1 MSLIQNNKLIGFAAY
16 SGTGKTTLIKDVV
29 MILKKSNYR
38 VSVIK
43 HAHHNFDIDQPG
55 KDSYEIRKSGAENML
70 ISSKNRWAL
79 MHENMNN
86 NELTL
91 IDLIN
96 LLEKIKYDLI
106 LVEGFK
112 AESFPKIELYRK
124 EVSKDRGLLSS
135 SDKNVVAIATEQKT
149 KLETS
154 LPVLD
159 INNPQNI
166 VDFIINFLNIKK

>member
-1 MSLIQNNKLIGFAAY
+1 MSLIQNKKLIGFAAY

-91 IDLIN
+91 VDLVN
-96 LLEKIKYDLI
+96 LLGKIKYDLI

-124 EVSKDRGLLSS
+124 EISKDRELLSS
-135 SDKNVVAIATEQKT
+135 SDKNIIAIATEKKT

-166 VDFIINFLNIKK
+166 ADFIINFLNISK

>member
-70 ISSKNRWAL
+70 ISSKNSWAL
-79 MHENMNN
+79 MHENTNN

-91 IDLIN
+91 VDLVN
-96 LLEKIKYDLI
+96 LLGKIKYDLI

-112 AESFPKIELYRK
+112 AESFPKIELYR
-124 EVSKDRGLLSS
+124 EEIRKDRELVSS
-135 SDKNVVAIATEQKT
+135 SDKNIVAIATEQKT

-166 VDFIINFLNIKK
+166 ADFIINFLNISK

>member
-79 MHENMNN
+79 MHENTNN

-91 IDLIN
+91 VDLVN
-96 LLEKIKYDLI
+96 LLGKIKYDLI

>member
-1 MSLIQNNKLIGFAAY
+1 MSLIQNKKLIGFAAY

-79 MHENMNN
+79 MHENTNN

-91 IDLIN
+91 VDLVN
-96 LLEKIKYDLI
+96 LLGKIKYDLI

-124 EVSKDRGLLSS
+124 EISKDRELLSS
-135 SDKNVVAIATEQKT
+135 SDKNIIAIATEKKT

-166 VDFIINFLNIKK
+166 ADFIINFLNISK

>member
-1 MSLIQNNKLIGFAAY
+1 MSLIQNKKLIGFAAY

-29 MILKKSNYR
+29 MILKKSNYS

-70 ISSKNRWAL
+70 ISSENRWAL

-86 NELTL
+86 DELTL

-112 AESFPKIELYRK
+112 AESFPKIELYR
-124 EVSKDRGLLSS
+124 EEISKDRELLSS
-135 SDKNVVAIATEQKT
+135 SDKNVIAIATEQKT

-166 VDFIINFLNIKK
+166 ADFIINFLNISK

>member
-1 MSLIQNNKLIGFAAY
+1 MSLIQNKKLIGFAAY

-96 LLEKIKYDLI
+96 LLGKIKYDLI

>member
-1 MSLIQNNKLIGFAAY
+1 MSLIQNKKLIGFAAY

-70 ISSKNRWAL
+70 ISSENRWAL
-79 MHENMNN
+79 MHENVNN
-86 NELTL
+86 KELTL
-91 IDLIN
+91 INLIN

-106 LVEGFK
+106 LVE
-112 AESFPKIELYRK
+112 
-124 EVSKDRGLLSS
+124 LSL
-135 SDKNVVAIATEQKT
+135 IH
-149 KLETS
+149 
-154 LPVLD
+154 
-159 INNPQNI
+159 I
-166 VDFIINFLNIKK
+166 

>member
-1 MSLIQNNKLIGFAAY
+1 
-16 SGTGKTTLIKDVV
+16 
-29 MILKKSNYR
+29 
-38 VSVIK
+38 
-43 HAHHNFDIDQPG
+43 
-55 KDSYEIRKSGAENML
+55 
-70 ISSKNRWAL
+70 
-79 MHENMNN
+79 MHENTNN

-91 IDLIN
+91 VDLVN
-96 LLEKIKYDLI
+96 LLGKIKYDLI

-124 EVSKDRGLLSS
+124 EVSKDRELLSS
-135 SDKNVVAIATEQKT
+135 SDKNIIAIAAEKKT

-166 VDFIINFLNIKK
+166 ADFIINFLNISK